1 MKLKELY
8 KRDIN
13 RPVNPA
19 ISVTQSGDS
28 LTPTGEKI
36 SDIEIEEYVFTDEII
51 NGLFRILNALKN
63 NKPYSHTGIWID
75 GYYGTGKSHFLK
87 YLNYCISPAT
97 REEALGRLKE
107 AVEAIDPLDASHTLE
122 PGLDKSAV
130 IDLIRW
136 LNESSIDTSMF
147 NLETSY
153 DSSTERSKAFV
164 HVFWNEFNRMRGFNN
179 FNLSLAQHLEKPLA
193 QRGLL
198 DDFKKRVLEETG
210 IDWNIAVDAAD
221 IIDNETELIL
231 EIAKEL
237 VPTLAIDS
245 IRERIVKRDT
255 VISIDKFAQ
264 ELASFL
270 GDKGENYRLIMFADE
285 VSQFINRE
293 KDRFLNLQEVIT
305 KVAEATA
312 NRVWFA
318 CTSQQELDEVM
329 EECDIQE
336 GKDKEGKIRGRF
348 EVKVS
353 LKGSSTEYITQKR
366 ILDKDQDAVPELKD
380 YYRKRHGDIEALYKL
395 PTGFSR
401 YETEEEFVSY
411 YPFVPYQFSLI
422 KKVFDSFRDLAY
434 VAKEVKGNERSI
446 IKVVHSTAINEKEQ
460 PMGRFISFDA
470 LYNSMFE
477 EGLQARGQKAK
488 ENAERV
494 IREYKDPAFGM
505 RVVNVLFMICNLRQT
520 DKLLFPASL
529 QNLTVLMLDNLDTPK
544 LVLQDQVESVLSYLC
559 EKNIIQ
565 EVQGKDGQPSTYLFY
580 SEEEMKVASLI
591 NAQDVDNA
599 VIADQLKD
607 IFFKYL
613 GSPRNKETYLTRT
626 FAVNATIK
634 QRVYNGN
641 NGDVTVD
648 FDIDDTGD
656 AYTFALQC
664 PNTTR
669 MTYHLG
675 EAYHQNKRLH
685 ADFWWY
691 CHVSQYLK
699 TPVESAENAQVREKF
714 AKRASDLYTS
724 RIVPE
729 FQKILDASPIISG
742 QVVINESDLSG
753 AKGAERYRRAL
764 QKHFSHIY
772 TRASMVDFPSFPK
785 TTDALRLAILR
796 PIEAGEYEGGNATLN
811 AAEHEME
818 IFLSNGFPEVPVT
831 EIIAK
836 FAKAPYGWNDV
847 CTVYVINEL
856 VRRHKRDFSYS
867 NNPNVEVQVVANRI
881 MSELAKFTVHAAT
894 AIPTDVIQAFT
905 QAWKEI
911 FNSSDVFPSMDSS
924 NIYRACQDRDAE
936 RGLPKKRQAYK
947 QRYEELKLYP
957 FAAPINEAIDMFDR
971 WMEERD
977 HLKFFNMVIGEK
989 QKAAELMDLCKEV
1002 IEFKND
1008 QMKRYLEVLSFV
1020 KENEDNFPSL
1030 TEQQEQVEQ
1039 LKAILTDSW
1048 PKPNMRTYIKLMN
1061 ELTGALTEVK
1071 EKLRKEIREEYEKTY
1086 EQLEQSCKEYEV
1098 STDII
1103 PKKDSIIKLRT
1114 QSENILVLQNNKNT
1128 DTFFAE
1134 IAAKIQA
1141 EVAKKKPNP
1150 PTDPSKSDS
1159 TSEKKA
1165 IITNKVLTTRTIT
1178 PLQTEEEVDKYLAG
1192 LKRQIM
1198 TNISKGEAVMIVK

>member
-8 KRDIN
+8 KRNID

-19 ISVTQSGDS
+19 ISVTQSGDA
-28 LTPTGEKI
+28 LTPSGERI

-51 NGLFRILNALKN
+51 NGLFRILSSLKN

-87 YLNYCISPAT
+87 YLNYCISPET
-97 REEALGRLKE
+97 RDEALGRFKE
-107 AVEAIDPLDASHTLE
+107 AVEAIDPLDSSHTLE
-122 PGLDKSAV
+122 AGLDKSSV
-130 IDLIRW
+130 IDLIKW
-136 LNESSIDTSMF
+136 LKDAKIDTSMF

-153 DSSTERSKAFV
+153 DSTTERSKAFV

-198 DDFKKRVLEETG
+198 DDFKARVLEETG
-210 IDWNIAVDAAD
+210 VDWNNAVDAAD

-231 EIAKEL
+231 DIAKEL

-255 VISIDKFAQ
+255 VISIEKFAQ
-264 ELASFL
+264 ELASFI
-270 GDKGENYRLIMFADE
+270 GDKGDNYRLIMFADE

-366 ILDKDQDAVPELKD
+366 ILDKDEDAVPELKD

-401 YETEEEFVSY
+401 YESEAEFVSY
-411 YPFVPYQFSLI
+411 YPFVPYQFALI

-446 IKVVHSTAINEKEQ
+446 IKVVHSTAITEKEQ

-477 EGLQARGQKAK
+477 EGLQARGQKAIG
-488 ENAERV
+488 NAESV
-494 IREYKDPAFGM
+494 IREYKDPAFGK

-529 QNLTVLMLDNLDTPK
+529 QNITVLMLDSLETPK
-544 LVLQDQVESVLSYLC
+544 LVLQDKVEAVLTYLC
-559 EKNIIQ
+559 ENNIIQ

-591 NAQDVDNA
+591 QAQDVDNA
-599 VIADQLKD
+599 VIADQLKE
-607 IFFKYL
+607 IFFRYL

-634 QRVYNGN
+634 GRVYNGN

-664 PNTTR
+664 PTQTR

-675 EAYHQNKRLH
+675 EAFQQNKRLRN
-685 ADFWWY
+685 DFWWY

-714 AKRASDLYTS
+714 AKRASDLFTS
-724 RIVPE
+724 RIVPD
-729 FQKILDASPIISG
+729 FQKILDSSPIISG
-742 QVVINESDLSG
+742 QVVINESDLTG
-753 AKGAERYRRAL
+753 TKGAERYRRAL

-772 TRASMVDFPSFPK
+772 TRASMVDFPAFPK
-785 TTDALRLAILR
+785 TTDALRQAILR

-818 IFLSNGFPEVPVT
+818 IYLSNGFPEVPIT

-836 FAKAPYGWNDV
+836 FSKAPYGWNDV
-847 CTVYVINEL
+847 CTVYVVNEL
-856 VRRHKRDFSYS
+856 VRRHKRDYSYA
-867 NNPNVEVQVVANRI
+867 NNPNVEITVVANRI
-881 MSELAKFTVHAAT
+881 MSELSKFSVHAAT
-894 AIPTDVIQAFT
+894 AISNDVIKAFT
-905 QAWKEI
+905 QAWKDI
-911 FNSSDVFPSMDSS
+911 FINVDVFPSQDSTT
-924 NIYRACQDRDAE
+924 IYRLCQSREAE
-936 RGLPKKRQAYK
+936 RGLPKRRAAYK
-947 QRYEELKLYP
+947 QRYDELKLYP
-957 FAAPINEAIDMFDR
+957 FAQPISDAMDMFDR

-977 HLKFFNMVIGEK
+977 TLKFFNMVISEK
-989 QKAAELMDLCKEV
+989 EKAAALIDKCKEV

-1008 QMKRYLEVLSFV
+1008 QMKRYLEIRSFV
-1020 KENEDNFPSL
+1020 QDNEDNFPFL
-1030 TEQQEQVEQ
+1030 TELQEQVEQ
-1039 LKAILTDSW
+1039 LKGVLTDTW
-1048 PKPNMRTYIKLMN
+1048 PKDNMRSYIKLMN
-1061 ELTGALTEVK
+1061 ELTAALAEVK
-1071 EKLRKEIREEYEKTY
+1071 ENLRAQICDEYEKTFA
-1086 EQLEQSCKEYEV
+1086 QLEQSCKEQAV

-1103 PKKDSIIKLRT
+1103 PNKETVIRLRT
-1114 QSENILVLQNNKNT
+1114 QSENILVLQNNRNT
-1128 DTFFAE
+1128 DAFFAE
-1134 IAAKIQA
+1134 VSAKIQT
-1141 EVAKKKPNP
+1141 EVNKRKPYP
-1150 PTDPSKSDS
+1150 KPTEEGGGGTEVHEP
-1159 TSEKKA
+1159 
-1165 IITNKVLTTRTIT
+1165 IISNKVLTTRTIK

-1198 TNISKGEAVMIVK
+1198 DSINNGEAVMIVK